1 MNKSH
6 KSVMQTIAMY
16 AWITFA
22 FCCRF
27 LLGNLYG
34 VLITT
39 LILRTFSESI
49 FGFPPY
55 TLYELTG
62 WLYSLSEEMKVAIA
76 SSLVTVIGFF
86 IAYASAT
93 ANWKSQLLASIK
105 LQASSDL
112 NSFFTEVNSLI
123 TDLEIYAKDVI
134 KSLDIIRS
142 STDENEKMF
151 QASYLTQ
158 RGQEIDIKRKR
169 LVSLSIQVHHF
180 EGKYSSLFIS
190 VPSVL
195 QSFRKAAS
203 ALDDVSSVS
212 WFYIPCAY
220 RDDPHPVESYV
231 NQIGKDKYEAFIR
244 SVEKNRV
251 LLSFYPGSAG
261 GVLQS
266 DVVPFNVFSLFNMF
280 KNSRLFHSVF
290 DEVRRAKKEG

>member
-1 MNKSH
+1 
-6 KSVMQTIAMY
+6 
-16 AWITFA
+16 
-22 FCCRF
+22 
-27 LLGNLYG
+27 
-34 VLITT
+34 
-39 LILRTFSESI
+39 
-49 FGFPPY
+49 
-55 TLYELTG
+55 
-62 WLYSLSEEMKVAIA
+62 MKVAIA